1 MSGALELFGIM
12 MAIFLPIS
20 MLVFV
25 NQYWDYKNKTSSRL
39 GKLQQQIEQQ
49 STEELK
55 QELAALKERIVVLES
70 IVTDRRHDLEQKIG
84 EL

>member
-55 QELAALKERIVVLES
+55 QELAALKERVVVLES